1 MAFYWKVFL
10 MKLRHYLKQ
19 QITSQKL
26 RQNFRTVVIYWAIP
40 EKTQTGG

>member
-40 EKTQTGG
+40 GKTQTGG